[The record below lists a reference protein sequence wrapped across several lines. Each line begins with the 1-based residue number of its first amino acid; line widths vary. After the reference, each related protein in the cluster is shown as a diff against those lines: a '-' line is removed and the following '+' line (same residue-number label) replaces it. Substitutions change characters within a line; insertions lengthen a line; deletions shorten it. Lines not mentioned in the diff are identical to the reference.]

1 MKTNTKLLTAFPL
14 FVFVLF
20 SATISADENITR
32 VWSQPNSANL
42 PSANAHISVDG
53 RFVAFH
59 SAASDLVAD
68 DTNNRQDIFVY
79 DRESKLME
87 RVSVHS
93 NGTQANHYSQNP
105 SISGDGRYVTFMSLA
120 GNLVDNDEN
129 DQIDVF
135 VHDRQNKT
143 TSLVSVS
150 LEGKSGNTRS
160 IDPVIST
167 NGRYIAFAS
176 EANNLIEDD
185 TNESSDVF
193 VRDLKDNKTELV
205 SLTSRNQQ
213 ANHSCFSPS
222 ISSDGRFVVF
232 HSPARN
238 LVPVDNKR
246 SDENEWNFSDVFIR
260 DRELGKTEIISLSI
274 LGQPGNHPS
283 HSGSVSA
290 DGRFVA
296 FASMASDLVENYP
309 DDALEITGKGR
320 TARRIDIFVR
330 DRETKST
337 TLASI
342 GVDGSH
348 ANHQSQAPKI
358 SSNGRYV
365 TFQSAASNLTEH
377 RVPGSLINIYRRDL
391 QENKTTL
398 VTDYYGPEESNIMAA
413 HSAVSNDGSFVVF
426 DTNYGHSG
434 AELAR
439 ESDVYVWNANS
450 GTLEL
455 VSYGVTSQEAAPTE

>member
-1 MKTNTKLLTAFPL
+1 MKTIINLLTAFTL
-14 FVFVLF
+14 VVFVLLN
-20 SATISADENITR
+20 ATISADENPMRI
-32 VWSQPNSANL
+32 WSQPDPANL

-59 SAASDLVAD
+59 SAANNLVEN

-79 DRESKLME
+79 DRESKSME
-87 RVSVHS
+87 RVSVDS
-93 NGTQANHYSQNP
+93 KGNQADHYSLNP
-105 SISGDGRYVTFMSLA
+105 SISGDGRYVAFMSSA
-120 GNLVDNDEN
+120 ENLVDHDNNGQVD
-129 DQIDVF
+129 IF
-135 VHDRQNKT
+135 VHDRQEKT

-160 IDPVIST
+160 LHPVIST
-167 NGRYIAFAS
+167 NGRYVAFESA
-176 EANNLIEDD
+176 ANNLVEDD
-185 TNESSDVF
+185 LNESSDVF
-193 VRDLKDNKTELV
+193 VRDMQENKTELV
-205 SLTSRNQQ
+205 SLTSRDQQ
-213 ANHSCFSPS
+213 ANHSSHNPS
-222 ISSDGRFVVF
+222 ISSDGRYVVF

-274 LGQPGNHPS
+274 IGQPGNHPS

-290 DGRFVA
+290 DGRYVA

-330 DRETKST
+330 DRETKTT

-342 GVDGSH
+342 GMDGAHS
-348 ANHQSQAPKI
+348 NHQSQAPKI

-365 TFQSAASNLTEH
+365 TFQSAADNLTES

-391 QENKTTL
+391 QENKTLL
-398 VTDYYGPEESNIMAA
+398 VTDYYGPKESNIMAA
-413 HSAVSNDGSFVVF
+413 HSAVSDDGSYVVF
-426 DTNYGHSG
+426 DTNYGHAG

-439 ESDVYVWNANS
+439 ASDVYVWDA
-450 GTLEL
+450 TTRTMEL
-455 VSYGVTSQEAAPTE
+455 VTYVEQN

>member
-1 MKTNTKLLTAFPL
+1 MKTNIKSLIAFPL
-14 FVFVLF
+14 FVFVLL
-20 SATISADENITR
+20 SATISANESTTR
-32 VWSQPNSANL
+32 VWSQPNPANL

-79 DRESKLME
+79 DRETKLME

-93 NGTQANHYSQNP
+93 NGSQANHYSLNP
-105 SISGDGRYVTFMSLA
+105 SISGNGRYVTFMSSA
-120 GNLVDNDEN
+120 ENLVDNDDN
-129 DQIDVF
+129 DQVDIF
-135 VHDRQNKT
+135 VHDRQDKT
-143 TSLVSVS
+143 TTLVSVS
-150 LEGKSGNTRS
+150 VEGKSGNTRS
-160 IDPVIST
+160 LHPVIST
-167 NGRYIAFAS
+167 NGRYVSFESA
-176 EANNLIEDD
+176 ANNLVEDD
-185 TNESSDVF
+185 INESSDVF
-193 VRDLKDNKTELV
+193 VRDLKENKTELV

-213 ANHSCFSPS
+213 ANHSSHNPS

-238 LVPVDNKR
+238 LVPIDNKR

-290 DGRFVA
+290 DGRYVA

-330 DRETKST
+330 DRETKTT

-342 GVDGSH
+342 GMDGTHS
-348 ANHQSQAPKI
+348 NHQSQAPKI

-365 TFQSAASNLTEH
+365 TFQSAASNLTES

-391 QENKTTL
+391 QENKTIL
-398 VTDYYGPEESNIMAA
+398 VTDYYGPKETNIMAA

-439 ESDVYVWNANS
+439 ESDVYVWDANNE
-450 GTLEL
+450 TLEL
-455 VSYGVTSQEAAPTE
+455 VSFVNENNNSDQ

>member
-1 MKTNTKLLTAFPL
+1 MKTNIKSLIAFPL
-14 FVFVLF
+14 FVFVLL
-20 SATISADENITR
+20 SATISANENTTR
-32 VWSQPNSANL
+32 VWSQPNPANL

-59 SAASDLVAD
+59 SAASNLVAD

-79 DRESKLME
+79 DRETKLME

-93 NGTQANHYSQNP
+93 NGSQANHYSLNP
-105 SISGDGRYVTFMSLA
+105 SISGDGRYVTFMSSA
-120 GNLVDNDEN
+120 ENLVDNDDN
-129 DQIDVF
+129 DQVDIF
-135 VHDRQNKT
+135 VHDRQENT
-143 TSLVSVS
+143 TTLVSVS
-150 LEGKSGNTRS
+150 IEGKSGNTRS
-160 IDPVIST
+160 LHPVIST
-167 NGRYIAFAS
+167 NGRYVSFESA
-176 EANNLIEDD
+176 ANNLVEDD
-185 TNESSDVF
+185 INESSDVF
-193 VRDLKDNKTELV
+193 VRDLNENKTELV

-213 ANHSCFSPS
+213 ANHSSHNPS

-290 DGRFVA
+290 DGRYVA

-330 DRETKST
+330 DRETNTT

-342 GVDGSH
+342 GIDGAHS
-348 ANHQSQAPKI
+348 NHQSQAPKI

-365 TFQSAASNLTEH
+365 TFQSAASNLTKS

-391 QENKTTL
+391 QENKTIL
-398 VTDYYGPEESNIMAA
+398 VTDYYGPKETNIMAA

-439 ESDVYVWNANS
+439 ESDVYVWDANNE
-450 GTLEL
+450 TLEL
-455 VSYGVTSQEAAPTE
+455 VSFVNENNNSDQ

>member
-1 MKTNTKLLTAFPL
+1 MKTIIKLLTAFTL
-14 FVFVLF
+14 FVFVLL

-32 VWSQPNSANL
+32 IWSQPTPGNL
-42 PSANAHISVDG
+42 PSANAHISVNG

-59 SAASDLVAD
+59 SAANNLVAD

-87 RVSVHS
+87 RVSVDS
-93 NGTQANHYSQNP
+93 NGNEANHYSLNP
-105 SISGDGRYVTFMSLA
+105 SISGDGRYVTFMSSA
-120 GNLVDNDEN
+120 ENLVDNDDN
-129 DQIDVF
+129 GQIDIF
-135 VHDRQNKT
+135 VHDRQEKT
-143 TSLVSVS
+143 TTLVSVS
-150 LEGKSGNTRS
+150 IEGKSGNTRS
-160 IDPVIST
+160 LHPVIST
-167 NGRYIAFAS
+167 NGRYIAFESAAS
-176 EANNLIEDD
+176 NLIKEDI
-185 TNESSDVF
+185 NESSDVF
-193 VRDLKDNKTELV
+193 VRDLKENKTELV

-213 ANHSCFSPS
+213 ANHSSHNPS

-238 LVPVDNKR
+238 LVPIDNKR

-260 DRELGKTEIISLSI
+260 DRETGKTEIISLSI

-290 DGRFVA
+290 DGRYVA

-330 DRETKST
+330 DRENKTT

-342 GVDGSH
+342 GIKGKPG
-348 ANHQSQAPKI
+348 NHQSQAPKI
-358 SSNGRYV
+358 SSDGRYV
-365 TFQSAASNLTEH
+365 TFQSAASNLTES
-377 RVPGSLINIYRRDL
+377 RVPGSLINIFRRDL
-391 QENKTTL
+391 QERKTTL
-398 VTDYYGPEESNIMAA
+398 VTDYYGPSEVNIMAA
-413 HSAVSNDGSFVVF
+413 HSAVSQDGSFVVF

-439 ESDVYVWNANS
+439 ESDVYVWDAIS
-450 GTLEL
+450 GEMEL
-455 VSYGVTSQEAAPTE
+455 VSFEIQN

>member
-1 MKTNTKLLTAFPL
+1 MKTNIKSLIAFPL
-14 FVFVLF
+14 FVFVLL
-20 SATISADENITR
+20 SATISANESTTR
-32 VWSQPNSANL
+32 VWSQPNPANL

-59 SAASDLVAD
+59 SAASNLVAD

-79 DRESKLME
+79 DRETKLME

-93 NGTQANHYSQNP
+93 NGSQANHYSLNP
-105 SISGDGRYVTFMSLA
+105 SISGDGRYVTFMSSA
-120 GNLVDNDEN
+120 ENLVDNDDN
-129 DQIDVF
+129 DQVDIF
-135 VHDRQNKT
+135 IHDRQDKT
-143 TSLVSVS
+143 TTLVSVS
-150 LEGKSGNTRS
+150 VEGKSGNTRS
-160 IDPVIST
+160 LHPVIST
-167 NGRYIAFAS
+167 NGRYVSFESAS
-176 EANNLIEDD
+176 NNLVEDD
-185 TNESSDVF
+185 INESSDVF
-193 VRDLKDNKTELV
+193 VRDLKENKTELV

-213 ANHSCFSPS
+213 ANHSSHNPS

-238 LVPVDNKR
+238 LVPIDNKR

-290 DGRFVA
+290 DGRYVA

-309 DDALEITGKGR
+309 DTALEITGKGR

-330 DRETKST
+330 DRETKTT

-342 GVDGSH
+342 GMDGTHS
-348 ANHQSQAPKI
+348 NHQSQAPKI

-365 TFQSAASNLTEH
+365 TFQSAASNLTES

-391 QENKTTL
+391 QENKTIL
-398 VTDYYGPEESNIMAA
+398 VTDYYGPKETNIMAA

-439 ESDVYVWNANS
+439 ESDVYVWDANNE
-450 GTLEL
+450 TLEL
-455 VSYGVTSQEAAPTE
+455 VSFVNENNNSDQ